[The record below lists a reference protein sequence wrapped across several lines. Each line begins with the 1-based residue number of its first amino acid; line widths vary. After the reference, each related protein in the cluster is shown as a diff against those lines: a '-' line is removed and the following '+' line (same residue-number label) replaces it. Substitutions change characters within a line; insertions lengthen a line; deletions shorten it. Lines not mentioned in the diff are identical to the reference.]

1 VVALLM
7 ASSPPVFYAPGTWHS
22 PRRLWTLLRLAH
34 LCAGLSFKL
43 ARNFTWL
50 CVATDS
56 EFAEDQRVIRQD
68 LKATA
73 GGRKQSE

>member
-1 VVALLM
+1 
-7 ASSPPVFYAPGTWHS
+7 
-22 PRRLWTLLRLAH
+22 